1 MSGDMQQQVS
11 SRIDQPKAP
20 HGKIVLQAP
29 PELEASDGINTL
41 LTMLVP
47 LLGSLS
53 AIVMMVMSNSGVT
66 GFLTG
71 GMFMLSSV
79 GFVLVNGV
87 RQRSQRKANLTS
99 SRREYL
105 AYLADLRTTVRT
117 AAKKQR
123 RAELWNAPAPDALVA
138 IAQEGVRRW
147 ERIPTDEDFL
157 DVRIGSAE
165 EPLCLT
171 LEAPELPPLAELD
184 PVSASAAHRF
194 MMAHRNLKD
203 MPCTI
208 DIRKYKRIEVLGDA
222 DQAQSLARTMLCQAA
237 VWHGPEYLKIVV
249 IASKSQR
256 RAWSWVEDLPQA
268 WSDEIEDGISGH
280 GRAMLASSVEE
291 ANRLIGDDILHRS
304 RFTGTGEATLPHL
317 LVVRDGSVPVGDIT
331 HGEDGSIIRRDGFDG
346 VTLIDLPEEW
356 GDLEEDDVLR
366 IIFSQSSIEMGLNV
380 VRTSTV
386 NQIEAITTAGRV
398 ATCEPDAISVQ
409 EAHAVASRLETVPQ
423 AEQDEEGKEKAS
435 HKKSSEL
442 ADLLGIADIHHI
454 DLKRLWAYK
463 TGKDRLRVPIGL
475 NADTSTTY
483 LDIKESAQFGMGPH
497 GVLVGATGSGKSE
510 VLRTLVLS
518 LALTHSPD
526 QLNFVLIDF
535 KGGATFAGMEGMP
548 HISSIITN
556 LGEEASLVDRMQD
569 ALTGE
574 MTRRQEL
581 LRKAGNFANVSD
593 YEKARLNGRSDLKPL
608 PALFVV
614 CDEFSELLAAKPDI
628 VDSFVNIGRLGRS
641 LEVHLL
647 IASQR
652 LEEGKLRG
660 LDSHLS
666 YRIGLRTFS
675 ASESRAVLGV
685 PDAYTLPSIPG
696 VGYLKP
702 DPSTMIRFRAS
713 YVSGPPKGEP
723 DTNPS
728 NFDVAVDQM
737 RRAGGTP
744 AHQVWLPPLNVPNTL
759 DEFFP
764 DLAAVRGFGLVSASG
779 RKAGY
784 LSVPVAL
791 EDKPKEQKR
800 EVLRLDLSGAGGHV
814 AIAGGPLTGKSTFM
828 RTMVASL
835 ALTHSPLEVQC
846 YALDLGGGTFA
857 GMEDLAHMAGVALR
871 GDDERI
877 NRMLAEVTSIINARE
892 RYFKANRIDSIGT
905 YRQLRAKGKADDG
918 YGEVFLFIDGWQNFK
933 TEYEDLQ
940 AKVLDI
946 VSRGLTFGVHVIIS
960 TSRWMDL
967 RANIKDLM
975 GTRLELRLG
984 DPADSEID
992 RRIAVTVPKG
1002 MPGRGLA
1009 SSKRHIL
1016 VALPRI
1022 DGDHRADTMAD
1033 GIKDLI
1039 AKVNAAWRGPKPPK
1053 LRLLPTRLERG
1064 GFLKGIPKRT
1074 LDARFILGVDEADL
1088 KPVLL
1093 NPRRSP
1099 HMFAFGDSR
1108 SGKSSFLRLVAQEIE
1123 RYYDANGGKAKI
1135 FLVDY
1140 RRALLDEV
1148 SDKYLGQY
1156 LTNHNETSSAMT
1168 ELAEFL
1174 ATRIPGSDVTAE
1186 QLRSRSWWTGSDAY
1200 VLIDDYDLVATS
1212 RGNPIQPLQPLLAQA
1227 SDIGLHVFLVRRM
1240 GGASRALYD
1249 PILQTFQD
1257 LGVTG
1262 LLFSGDPN
1270 EGALIGKTK
1279 PKPLVPGRVQVVSRD
1294 SGTFLA
1300 QLAYAASKIPE
1311 SEDDSAD

>member
-1 MSGDMQQQVS
+1 MSGAEPQVS

-20 HGKIVLQAP
+20 HGKIILQAP
-29 PELEASDGINTL
+29 PELEASDGMNTL
-41 LTMLVP
+41 VTMLVP
-47 LLGSLS
+47 LLGSVS
-53 AIVMMVMSNSGVT
+53 AIVMMVMSNSGIT

-105 AYLADLRTTVRT
+105 AYLADLRKTVRT
-117 AAKKQR
+117 AARKQR
-123 RAELWNAPAPDALVA
+123 RSELWNDPSPDALVA
-138 IAQEGVRRW
+138 IAQESVRRW
-147 ERIPTDEDFL
+147 ERIPSDEDFL
-157 DVRIGSAE
+157 TVRIGSKE

-171 LEAPELPPLAELD
+171 LQAPELPPLAELD
-184 PVSASAAHRF
+184 PVCASAAHRF
-194 MMAHRNLKD
+194 MMAHQNITG

-208 DIRKYKRIEVLGDA
+208 NLSQYKRIEILGDA
-222 DQAQSLARTMLCQAA
+222 DQAQSLARTLLCQAA
-237 VWHGPEYLKIVV
+237 VWHGPEYVRVLV
-249 IASKSQR
+249 IASPEQQY
-256 RAWSWVEDLPQA
+256 AWQWVRHLPQA
-268 WSDEIEDGISGH
+268 WNDDDHDAGLGH
-280 GRAMLASSVEE
+280 GSVMLAGNIEE
-291 ANRLIGDDILHRS
+291 ANRMIGEDTLHRS
-304 RFTGTGEATLPHL
+304 RFTGHGRSTLPHWI
-317 LVVRDGSVPVGDIT
+317 VVRDGAVPLGDLSY
-331 HGEDGSIIRRDGFDG
+331 GEDDGILRQGGFDG

-356 GDLEEDDVLR
+356 DELEEDDVLR
-366 IIFSQSSIEMGLNV
+366 VIFSQSSIEMGLNV
-380 VRTSTV
+380 ARTSAV
-386 NQIEAITTAGRV
+386 NQIELITSSGRV
-398 ATCEPDAISVQ
+398 SVCEPDSISVQ
-409 EAHAVASRLETVPQ
+409 EAQAVASRLEAVPAQ
-423 AEQDEEGKEKAS
+423 GQDEDQDEQTS

-454 DLKRLWAYK
+454 DLRRLWAYK

-475 NADTSTTY
+475 NADTSTTF
-483 LDIKESAQFGMGPH
+483 LDIKESAQYGMGPH

-593 YEKARLNGRSDLKPL
+593 YEKARLNGRTDLKPL

-728 NFDVAVDQM
+728 NFDVAVEQM
-737 RRAGGTP
+737 RHAGGTP

-764 DLAAVRGFGLVSASG
+764 DLEVTGRYGLISRSG
-779 RKAGY
+779 REAGY

-800 EVLRLDLSGAGGHV
+800 DVLRLDLSGAGGHV

-846 YALDLGGGTFA
+846 YAMDLGGGTFA

-877 NRMLAEVTSIINARE
+877 NRMLAEIVSIINARE
-892 RYFKANRIDSIGT
+892 RYFKANKIDSIGT
-905 YRQLRAKGKADDG
+905 YRQLRDQGKADDG

-933 TEYEDLQ
+933 VEYEDLQ
-940 AKVLDI
+940 PKVLDI

-992 RRIAVTVPKG
+992 RRTAMTVPKG
-1002 MPGRGLA
+1002 MPGRGIA

-1016 VALPRI
+1016 VALPRV
-1022 DGDHRADTMAD
+1022 DGNHGADSLSD

-1039 AKVNAAWRGPKPPK
+1039 AKVNGAWNGPKPPK
-1053 LRLLPTRLERG
+1053 LRLLPTLLSRMQFLATVPER
-1064 GFLKGIPKRT
+1064 
-1074 LDARFILGVDEADL
+1074 ARESRFVLGVDEADL
-1088 KPVLL
+1088 KPVLF

-1099 HMFAFGDSR
+1099 HMYAFGDSR
-1108 SGKSSFLRLVAQEIE
+1108 SGKSSFLRLVSREIE
-1123 RYYDANGGKAKI
+1123 RYYDGNGGKAKI

-1148 SDKYLGQY
+1148 SEKYLGQY
-1156 LTNHNETSSAMT
+1156 LTNHDETSAAMS
-1168 ELAEFL
+1168 ELAQFL

-1186 QLRSRSWWTGSDAY
+1186 QLRNRSWWTGSDAY
-1200 VLIDDYDLVATS
+1200 VLVDDYDLVATS
-1212 RGNPIQPLQPLLAQA
+1212 RGNPLQPLAPLLAQA
-1227 SDIGLHVFLVRRM
+1227 SDIGLHVFIVRRT
-1240 GGASRALYD
+1240 GGASRSLYD
-1249 PILQTFQD
+1249 PILQSFQD

-1262 LLFSGDPN
+1262 MLFSGDPN
-1270 EGALIGKTK
+1270 EGQLIGKTK
-1279 PKPLVPGRVQVVSRD
+1279 PKPLVPGRVQIVSRD
-1294 SGTFLA
+1294 AGTFLA
-1300 QLAYAASKIPE
+1300 QLAYAPPNLPPMAPVG
-1311 SEDDSAD
+1311 